1 MLLYAFKHKQEK
13 HRLLLNPKKCCFQT
27 SVWEGFFQDKCFFQ
41 NCLKQFCLKGKYCFQ
56 TSARGSGFEKEV
68 LFPNLCL
75 EHFFWRNVCFQTSAW
90 GSFFP
95 RKMLFTKICLEQ
107 FCLKGKCCFQS
118 SAWSSVF
125 AKEVLFPNFCL
136 GQCFWKESAISK
148 PVLGEVFSKSSVF
161 SKDLFRT
168 ALFEREMLFPNLC
181 LGQWFWRKNVVSK
194 PLLGAV
200 FFKRNAVFKLL
211 FGTICLQ
218 NSAVSKLF
226 LGAVFFP
233 REVFFPNLF
242 QTVLFER
249 EVLFPDL
256 CLGAVVLKKKCCLQT
271 SAWGSL
277 FQGNCCLRT
286 SAWGSL
292 FKTVLFDREV
302 LFPDLCLGHFFS
314 RQVYQY
320 FCVNRKLAWPPAHET
335 FVQHRTAHGSKKI
348 GWPEVQPERIPP
360 QTPLVSS
367 AMLWPRA
374 AALALNWPPSN
385 MSEFQRGVQMSSMH
399 RNQLVPG
406 VDYSID
412 LGPLVSEPKAPFNR
426 PPETLLGHG
435 VNFQQYLMGLP
446 FIAQPSW
453 TSWNSF
459 YQRLL
464 QGPVVATSWEMCVCK
479 ISFNVHTRHVHIAAW
494 TWSLS
499 NSGRKRIVVVW
510 GSATLISV
518 MSFDFIF
525 FGLHNVERRNRISP
539 YVYYIYKGLYNVMNV
554 RIYVRFVCS
563 LSIHWTTTWSCHL
576 LYTGTLH
583 ANCSLV

>member
-1 MLLYAFKHKQEK
+1 MKLGVNQTNVVVCFQAQTRETL
-13 HRLLLNPKKCCFQT
+13 KCCFQT
-27 SVWEGFFQDKCFFQ
+27 SVWEGFFPRQVFFPK
-41 NCLKQFCLKGKYCFQ
+41 LFKTVL
-56 TSARGSGFEKEV
+56 FEREV
-68 LFPNLCL
+68 LFPDLCLGQWIWKRSAVSKPLFGTLFLEKRVFPNLCL
-75 EHFFWRNVCFQTSAW
+75 GQ
-90 GSFFP
+90 FFP
-95 RKMLFTKICLEQ
+95 KRNAFY
-107 FCLKGKCCFQS
+107 
-118 SAWSSVF
+118 
-125 AKEVLFPNFCL
+125 
-136 GQCFWKESAISK
+136 
-148 PVLGEVFSKSSVF
+148 
-161 SKDLFRT
+161 KDLFRT
-168 ALFEREMLFPNLC
+168 VLFEREMLFPNLC

-200 FFKRNAVFKLL
+200 FLKRNAVFKLL

-233 REVFFPNLF
+233 REVLFPNLF

-320 FCVNRKLAWPPAHET
+320 FCVNRNLAWPPAHET

-453 TSWNSF
+453 TSWSSF

-464 QGPVVATSWEMCVCK
+464 QGPAVATSWEMCVCK

>member
-1 MLLYAFKHKQEK
+1 
-13 HRLLLNPKKCCFQT
+13 
-27 SVWEGFFQDKCFFQ
+27 
-41 NCLKQFCLKGKYCFQ
+41 
-56 TSARGSGFEKEV
+56 
-68 LFPNLCL
+68 
-75 EHFFWRNVCFQTSAW
+75 
-90 GSFFP
+90 
-95 RKMLFTKICLEQ
+95 
-107 FCLKGKCCFQS
+107 
-118 SAWSSVF
+118 
-125 AKEVLFPNFCL
+125 
-136 GQCFWKESAISK
+136 
-148 PVLGEVFSKSSVF
+148 
-161 SKDLFRT
+161 
-168 ALFEREMLFPNLC
+168 MLFPNLC

-211 FGTICLQ
+211 FGTIFLQ
-218 NSAVSKLF
+218 NSAVSKLLLEATF
-226 LGAVFFP
+226 FQEKCFFQICLKQFCLKGKCCFQTSAWGQWFWKRSAVCKPLLGAVFFKGTAVS
-233 REVFFPNLF
+233 ELLLEAVFFSKKKSKVLF
-242 QTVLFER
+242 KTVLFER

-271 SAWGSL
+271 SAWGSF

-320 FCVNRKLAWPPAHET
+320 FCGNRRLAWPPAHET

-453 TSWNSF
+453 TSWSSF

-464 QGPVVATSWEMCVCK
+464 QGPAVATSWEMCVCK

-576 LYTGTLH
+576 LYNGTLH

>member
-27 SVWEGFFQDKCFFQ
+27 SVWEGFFPRQVFFPK
-41 NCLKQFCLKGKYCFQ
+41 LFK
-56 TSARGSGFEKEV
+56 TV
-68 LFPNLCL
+68 LFEREILFPDLCL
-75 EHFFWRNVCFQTSAW
+75 GQWIWKRSAVSKPLFGTLFWRNVCFQTSAW

-95 RKMLFTKICLEQ
+95 REMLFTKICLEQ

-118 SAWSSVF
+118 SAWGSVF

-148 PVLGEVFSKSSVF
+148 PVLGAVFSKRSVF
-161 SKDLFRT
+161 SKALFRT
-168 ALFEREMLFPNLC
+168 VLFEREMLFPNLC

-200 FFKRNAVFKLL
+200 FLKRNAVFKLL

-233 REVFFPNLF
+233 REVLFPNLF

-453 TSWNSF
+453 TSWSSF

-464 QGPVVATSWEMCVCK
+464 QGPAVATSWEMCVCK